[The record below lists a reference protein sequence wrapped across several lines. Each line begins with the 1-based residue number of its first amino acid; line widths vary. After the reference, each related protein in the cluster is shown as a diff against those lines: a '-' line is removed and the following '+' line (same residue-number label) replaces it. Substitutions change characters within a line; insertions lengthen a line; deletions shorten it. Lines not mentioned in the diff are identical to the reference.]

1 MAAGALATRVTVS
14 PSRVLLIDLGV
25 SGGALLGAAATSPL
39 LFQNLEHPTES
50 NTRISLS
57 ATIAGSV
64 LGGVLAWWLTRDTP
78 GGQAKIPGW
87 PTAGVIGASPTRAGS
102 TPVYGI
108 GWGGNL

>member
-1 MAAGALATRVTVS
+1 
-14 PSRVLLIDLGV
+14 VLLIDLGV

-39 LFQNLEHPTES
+39 LFQNLERPTES

-78 GGQAKIPGW
+78 GSSNALLPGW
-87 PTAGVIGASPTRAGS
+87 PSAGIIGASLTRGGS